1 MTRVRASRH
10 LPTLVLSA
18 DDAAGAA
25 ARAVVAFHLRAF
37 AREEAGA
44 RAGEV
49 EAAHQ
54 LRVATRR
61 LRATLRLFAPVLSA
75 VSLALVRADL
85 AWLGREIGGVRDLDV
100 LAEAVKARARRLSPA
115 LRHALEPI
123 EDAIRERRAVT
134 HARLIEALDGPR
146 RRALLTRLGALTVA
160 PPREHHTVR
169 LGDLAPNLIAPVRR
183 AMVDAGRRLDGRSAQ
198 AEALHS
204 LRVRAK
210 RLRYALETLRGL
222 GGKRLAKTL
231 VRLERLQDFLGG
243 HQDAVTQIAW
253 LRAWAETAAAP
264 PSTLL
269 AAGALVHDLARRARR
284 RKRGFPR
291 AWRRLDRRSLHRGL
305 TRELSP
311 GARRPPG
318 MLRVVRRAAS

>member
-1 MTRVRASRH
+1 VQTPRHPRA
-10 LPTLVLSA
+10 LVLSA
-18 DDAAGAA
+18 DDMAGAA

-37 AREEAGA
+37 VREEAGA

-49 EAAHQ
+49 EPVHQ

-61 LRATLRLFAPVLSA
+61 LRATLRLFAPVLPA
-75 VSLALVRADL
+75 APLALVNTDL

-100 LAEAVKARARRLSPA
+100 LADAVKTRARRLSPA
-115 LRHALEPI
+115 LRRALEPV

-134 HARLIEALDGPR
+134 HARLVEALDGPR
-146 RRALLTRLGALTVA
+146 RRALFTRLGALTVA
-160 PPREHHTVR
+160 PPREAQPVR
-169 LGDLAPNLIAPVRR
+169 LGDLAPDLIAPVRR
-183 AMVDAGRRLDGRSAQ
+183 AMVDAGRRLDGKKPP

-210 RLRYALETLRGL
+210 RLRYALEMLRGL

-231 VRLERLQDFLGG
+231 ARLERFQDFLGG

-264 PSTLL
+264 PATLL
-269 AAGALVHDLARRARR
+269 AAGALVRDLTRRARR
-284 RKRGFPR
+284 RSRGFPR
-291 AWRRLDRRSLHRGL
+291 AWRCLDRRSLHHGL
-305 TRELSP
+305 TRELSR

-318 MLRVVRRAAS
+318 MLRVVRGAAS